1 MDVVISV
8 LVSVAES
15 REAPTHTVVTIS
27 DQQLVLKVLSLL
39 LESTA

>member
-1 MDVVISV
+1 MDMVVTIAV
-8 LVSVAES
+8 KAANDGDVDA
-15 REAPTHTVVTIS
+15 HTVATIS